1 MSSRPHKTTALE
13 DLEQRNGW
21 SPIRRELGVESF
33 GINGWTAR
41 EAGVA
46 IIPEHDEKPSGHEEL
61 YLVIAGR
68 ATFTVGGEEVDAPEG
83 TVVFVPDPSMLRGAV
98 AAEAPT
104 TVISVGGEPGEA
116 YRPRSWETNLDV
128 MDLFEA
134 GKHEEARDMLVGAL
148 DQYEDRDTLLYNLA
162 CAEAL
167 LGRPDEAL
175 GHLREG
181 VANRPDLAEAALTDE
196 DLESLRDLPGFAEAV
211 GRPS

>member
-1 MSSRPHKTTALE
+1 MSARPHQTATITELE
-13 DLEQRNGW
+13 NAKGW
-21 SPIRRELGVESF
+21 APVRRELGVESF

-41 EAGVA
+41 EAGA
-46 IIPEHDEKPSGHEEL
+46 SIIPEHDEKPSGHEEL

-68 ATFTVGGEEVDAPEG
+68 ATFTVAGEEIDAPEG
-83 TVVFVPDPSMLRGAV
+83 TIVFVPDPGVLRAAV

-104 TVISVGGEPGEA
+104 TVVSVGGEPGRA
-116 YRPRSWETNLDV
+116 YAPRSWETNVDV
-128 MDLFEA
+128 MDLFEQ
-134 GKHEEARDMLVGAL
+134 GKHEEAREALIVAL

-196 DLESLRDLPGFAEAV
+196 DLESLRDLPGFAQAV
-211 GRPS
+211 GRSS